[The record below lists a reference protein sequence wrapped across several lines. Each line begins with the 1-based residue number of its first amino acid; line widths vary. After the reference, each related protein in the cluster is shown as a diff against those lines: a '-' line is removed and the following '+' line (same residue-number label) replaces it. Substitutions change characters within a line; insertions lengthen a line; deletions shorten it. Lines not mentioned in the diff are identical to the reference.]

1 MRREIL
7 NRLSTIEREF
17 DVRIIFASESG
28 SRAWGFA
35 SEDSDFDV
43 RFVYCHPRDWYLS
56 VTPGRDVIELDMTD
70 DPVLDIRGWDVRKA
84 LGLVANSNMSP
95 YEWLG
100 SPISYRCDDALC
112 SILTSVMPEHFSAA
126 RAARHYLSMAKSNIA
141 QLTGDYVR
149 LKTYLYATRL
159 LLCCRWVVEDSAP
172 PPVLFHR
179 LVERFLEGTET
190 ANAVS
195 DVIREKAT
203 TRESDAVRRL
213 TILDRFIHDEYARL
227 HGSLPDEAKSPR
239 SGHQLDQ
246 AFRSI
251 LDAANAN
258 R

>member
-56 VTPGRDVIELDMTD
+56 VTPGRDVIELDMTN

-100 SPISYRCDDALC
+100 SPISYRRDDACQTRSQTVRTDLVPC
-112 SILTSVMPEHFSAA
+112 DPGALPPPASPARINDAA
-126 RAARHYLSMAKSNIA
+126 R
-141 QLTGDYVR
+141 
-149 LKTYLYATRL
+149 YA
-159 LLCCRWVVEDSAP
+159 
-172 PPVLFHR
+172 
-179 LVERFLEGTET
+179 
-190 ANAVS
+190 S
-195 DVIREKAT
+195 D
-203 TRESDAVRRL
+203 
-213 TILDRFIHDEYARL
+213 
-227 HGSLPDEAKSPR
+227 
-239 SGHQLDQ
+239 
-246 AFRSI
+246 
-251 LDAANAN
+251 
-258 R
+258 